1 MNNTIN
7 SKFKKRRKF
16 FEYTYS
22 PVHQVLPKGAVFLGY
37 LLRAVIVVTAVTG
50 LLLFIADAFRF
61 DIAGS
66 SLFLIALSTTFIFA
80 VMCVSVTTFLVTSGL
95 IAVAILAATLTV
107 DNFLGYIIASIQTMW
122 NGMMTRLG
130 NAGYQTIGLVNFYHG
145 DLEISESTLLFIAMV
160 MVGTVLSLF
169 FSLCIMRKT
178 RLTLILIVGTLI
190 CSSIFTYNIS
200 SSNTGFALLLTV
212 LCAVI
217 TMKFYDSVYAGKNT
231 ENSHS
236 LKYIATGGY
245 AGFAALVI
253 ALLLI
258 VIPANSINK
267 RWIEIEFI
275 NDKLEYARAVVASV
289 IIGDTPNTSDLG
301 FVGNMDTL
309 NTRSTK
315 AEERSFTGKTMMV
328 VQAAFNTPIYLRS
341 WTGTYY
347 ANDSWYSA
355 YKDDVDKY
363 KSSFPKDFMPE
374 EIMYNFLH
382 GVNPKLTNFN
392 VNSLSYGNHIE
403 DGFVTTPVDISNVK
417 STGNLLYVPG
427 IINPTLD
434 LLKYGTREYEPYAS
448 EWENYY
454 EGIITTS
461 WFNFN
466 KTYRAIAF
474 VPIYRNPDYTARLYN
489 NRTYYQM
496 SLQFIRDYGNSNLS
510 AQAQQEYI
518 DSLKSFLDSREIMYT
533 EPTLLERFF
542 EMNNIEK
549 QKFLYD
555 NITLPELYASFVRDN
570 YTYVPEEDLFE
581 VLYPIASEISQK
593 VPARGEHET
602 VLAVVDYLSDNYT
615 YTLAPTPPTSRHSS
629 ALRAFLTETKEGYCV
644 QFATAA
650 TMILRTL
657 GLPTRYV
664 EGYVAAG
671 FRRNEAPEKTGNFI
685 TEVHD
690 FDAHAWIE
698 VYIDGVGWMQY
709 EATPQYYIEMYA
721 PYEPLR
727 TSQNTG
733 MSGSDPM
740 PEIMPEET
748 DISGITPN
756 NGDGERVVISVS
768 IIVGAIAVAVLI
780 LLIIR
785 WYGKSRKAIQKRYDT
800 IDKASKSSY
809 DDNTMRGLAKSL
821 NDYIMQ
827 IYAIEGCIPDKGE
840 LPADYARRISIAM
853 KDEDFDK
860 IMTYIEKEEF
870 GHGVTRE
877 ELKKLARYLR
887 QLWENIYYKQNLPK
901 RLWLRHFKRVI

>member
-7 SKFKKRRKF
+7 SKLKKRKKF

-37 LLRAVIVVTAVTG
+37 ILRAVIVVTAVTG
-50 LLLFIADAFRF
+50 LLLFISDAFKF

-66 SLFLIALSTTFIFA
+66 SLFLIALCTTFVFA
-80 VMCVSVTTFLVTSGL
+80 LMCISVTSGL
-95 IAVAILAATLTV
+95 IISGLIAVSIFICTLTV

-145 DLEISESTLLFIAMV
+145 DLAISESTLLFIAMV
-160 MVGTVLSLF
+160 IVGTVLSLF

-178 RLTLILIVGTLI
+178 RLSLVLIMGTLI
-190 CSSIFTYNIS
+190 CSSVFTYNIS

-217 TMKFYDSVYAGKNT
+217 VMKFYDSIYAGKNT
-231 ENSHS
+231 ENAHS

-245 AGFAALVI
+245 AGFAALAI
-253 ALLLI
+253 AMLLI
-258 VIPANSINK
+258 LIPANSINK
-267 RWIEIEFI
+267 RWTEIEFI

-341 WTGTYY
+341 WAGTYY

-355 YKDDVDKY
+355 FKDDVDKY
-363 KSSFPKDFMPE
+363 NSTFPSDFMPE

-392 VNSLSYGNHIE
+392 INSLSYGNHIE

-417 STGNLLYVPG
+417 STGNLLYTPA
-427 IINPTLD
+427 IIDPTLD
-434 LLKYGTREYEPYAS
+434 LMKYGTREYEPYAS
-448 EWENYY
+448 DWEHYY

-466 KTYRAIAF
+466 KTYRTIAF

-489 NRTYYQM
+489 NKTYYQM
-496 SLQFIRDYGNSNLS
+496 SLQYIRDYGNSNLS
-510 AQAQQEYI
+510 KEAQQEYI
-518 DSLKSFLDSREIMYT
+518 DSLKSFLDSRDITYT

-555 NITLPELYASFVRDN
+555 NIVLPELYKRFVDN
-570 YTYVPEEDLFE
+570 TYTSVPEEDMFE
-581 VLYPIASEISQK
+581 VLFPIITELHEKTQYRGTHEI
-593 VPARGEHET
+593 
-602 VLAVVDYLSDNYT
+602 VLAVVDYLAENYE
-615 YTLAPTPPTSRHSS
+615 YTLSPKLPTSRNSS
-629 ALRAFLTETKEGYCV
+629 ALRVFLNETKEGYCV

-650 TMILRTL
+650 TMILRSM
-657 GLPTRYV
+657 GVPTRYV

-671 FRRNEAPEKTGNFI
+671 FRRNEDPAKTGNFI

-690 FDAHAWIE
+690 YDAHAWIE
-698 VYIDGVGWMQY
+698 VYVDGVGWMQY

-727 TSQNTG
+727 TSQSTG
-733 MSGSDPM
+733 LSQSEPL
-740 PEIMPEET
+740 PEIPPEET
-748 DISGITPN
+748 DLSGITDN
-756 NGDGERVVISVS
+756 DGDGEKVVISLA
-768 IIVGAIAVAVLI
+768 IIVAALI
-780 LLIIR
+780 LAALVLLTLR
-785 WYGKSRKAIQKRYDT
+785 WQRKSRKAVQKRYDA
-800 IDKASKSSY
+800 IDKASKSAY
-809 DDNTMRGLAKSL
+809 ADINMHALAKSL

-853 KDEDFDK
+853 KDDEFDTV
-860 IMTYIEKEEF
+860 MTYIEKEEF
-870 GHGVTRE
+870 GHGLTRE
-877 ELKKLARYLR
+877 ELKRLAQYLR
-887 QLWENIYYKQNLPK
+887 GLWETIYYKQNLPK
-901 RLWLRHFKRVI
+901 RFWLRHIKRVI